1 MALNA
6 VHSRTEELES
16 VRSEAIAVI
25 GMAGRFP
32 GGANDPDQLWDF
44 LMAGGDAAGP
54 VPPERWDAARF
65 YDPSPDAPGK
75 TNAERANF
83 LAVPVDLF
91 DAQFFGISAK
101 EAIGLDPQQ
110 RLLLEVAWEAVEN
123 AGLDPS
129 GLKGSQT
136 GVYVG
141 VNSDDYAQAHRHS
154 GKLERIDAYSLAG
167 TCFAPA
173 AGRIS
178 YTFGFEGPSMAVDTA
193 CSSSLTAVHLAC
205 QSLRSRETNL
215 ALAAG
220 VNLLLSPAYFIASTK
235 LGTIAPDGACK
246 AFDASANGYGRG
258 EGCGVVVLKRLPD
271 ALVAGDRI
279 LGLIRGSAVNQDG
292 KSNGLTAPNGLAQE
306 KVIRLALENAG
317 VSPADIGYI
326 EAHGTGTPAGRPDR
340 SRSDRPHHAGLPV
353 QRESAPVEHG
363 EVQHRAPGIRRGHR
377 PGLIKTLQCLRHAMI
392 PRHTRMHTP
401 SPHIPWD
408 KFPIRVPVENTP
420 WPRNGQPLRAG
431 VSSFGFSGTNAHL
444 IVEEAPA
451 ETARPPAASLPAEHV
466 LAFSARNPEALRQ
479 LAERY
484 GGHLGKTS
492 DTLAE
497 ICCTAGAGRSHFPH
511 RLALWGSSPTEC
523 GESLRQ
529 YLAGEPSGRASR
541 SEGAVGRPKIAFLFT
556 GQGSQYAGMGRA
568 LYEIHPVFREAIDD
582 CDAIL
587 RKHWNESLVD
597 LLYGPGDCEARLQ
610 QTHYT

>member
-1 MALNA
+1 MTTDRDDLPKETFVVLNG
-6 VHSRTEELES
+6 VHCRTQELES
-16 VRSEAIAVI
+16 VRSESVAVI

-91 DAQFFGISAK
+91 DAPFFAISAK

-110 RLLLEVAWEAVEN
+110 RFLLEVSWEALEN

-136 GVYVG
+136 SVYVG

-205 QSLRSRETNL
+205 QSLRSRESNL

-220 VNLLLSPAYFIASTK
+220 VNLLLSPAFFVASTK
-235 LGTIAPDGACK
+235 LGTISPDGACK

-258 EGCGVVVLKRLPD
+258 EGCGVVVLKRLAD
-271 ALVAGDRI
+271 ALAAGDRI
-279 LGLIRGSAVNQDG
+279 LGLIRGSAINQDG

-317 VSPADIGYI
+317 IPPAGIGYI
-326 EAHGTGTPAGRPDR
+326 EAHGTGTPLGDPIEVEAIGRVMQSCR
-340 SRSDRPHHAGLPV
+340 SRENPVLLSTVKCNIGHLEAAAGI
-353 QRESAPVEHG
+353 A
-363 EVQHRAPGIRRGHR
+363 
-377 PGLIKTLQCLRHAMI
+377 GLIKTLLCLRHGMI

-401 SPHIPWD
+401 SPHIPCV
-408 KFPIRVPVENTP
+408 I
-420 WPRNGQPLRAG
+420 
-431 VSSFGFSGTNAHL
+431 
-444 IVEEAPA
+444 PA
-451 ETARPPAASLPAEHV
+451 STKR
-466 LAFSARNPEALRQ
+466 
-479 LAERY
+479 
-484 GGHLGKTS
+484 
-492 DTLAE
+492 
-497 ICCTAGAGRSHFPH
+497 
-511 RLALWGSSPTEC
+511 
-523 GESLRQ
+523 
-529 YLAGEPSGRASR
+529 
-541 SEGAVGRPKIAFLFT
+541 
-556 GQGSQYAGMGRA
+556 
-568 LYEIHPVFREAIDD
+568 
-582 CDAIL
+582 
-587 RKHWNESLVD
+587 
-597 LLYGPGDCEARLQ
+597 
-610 QTHYT
+610 